1 MLCVVIAAATMLGA
15 CGAPQDGPPRTSD
28 EMAVVADIDGQHVYM
43 YELTEW
49 LKMMGLEANILQDSE
64 YKKDILDYFID
75 QKVTEVEIR
84 SKGFYDNLTEEDIE
98 LAENYAD
105 YDIQSGMQNSA
116 MTEEQVLESIGMNK
130 EELIERYKVNIAGGA
145 AFDEM
150 VGKTEP
156 TEEEL
161 KAKYESTVAAQKEQ
175 MDADPAQYVASVGEG
190 ATTYYTPA
198 GVRMVRTILIPFDE
212 DTAGAIGTLREAGFN
227 DQANLVRQD
236 GLSKIQIK
244 AEDAL
249 AKLTSGTTF
258 SDVLAEYNKD
268 EELSVEG
275 YPVAA
280 GTDVYSEEFTQAAMA
295 LAGIGK
301 FSQLVA
307 TDDGYHIIEYTSDLK
322 QGAADFE
329 SVKETIIAELK
340 PDKQSEAWEAIVAQ
354 WKLDHKVVSYYD
366 NLPSPEPSVDPSA
379 QLTEDVATP

>member
-1 MLCVVIAAATMLGA
+1 
-15 CGAPQDGPPRTSD
+15 
-28 EMAVVADIDGQHVYM
+28 
-43 YELTEW
+43 
-49 LKMMGLEANILQDSE
+49 
-64 YKKDILDYFID
+64 
-75 QKVTEVEIR
+75 
-84 SKGFYDNLTEEDIE
+84 
-98 LAENYAD
+98 
-105 YDIQSGMQNSA
+105 
-116 MTEEQVLESIGMNK
+116 
-130 EELIERYKVNIAGGA
+130 
-145 AFDEM
+145 
-150 VGKTEP
+150 
-156 TEEEL
+156 
-161 KAKYESTVAAQKEQ
+161 
-175 MDADPAQYVASVGEG
+175 
-190 ATTYYTPA
+190 
-198 GVRMVRTILIPFDE
+198 MVRTILIPFDE
-212 DTAGAIGTLREAGFN
+212 DTTGAIGTLREAGFD
-227 DQANLVRQD
+227 DQANLIRQD